1 MNQNKKKMMKSKLK
15 YYAQVIGVNLL
26 AALVPILGVIL
37 IYGIG
42 KLKSIYTNPYAIS
55 QEIYDCCLWAVIVV
69 LTGFFV
75 GFWLLSWADNWR
87 KSWLTGLRIKNEF
100 DELGI
105 RVSVKKIYPNEK
117 RTEQTDSPTSDDS
130 VYEDISGLTVKEIY
144 HLYQGREV
152 LITTDVQARKG
163 GRYCGRIAGY
173 DNEGSILYI
182 GFPSCY
188 VGPYSL
194 DDINAMRDS
203 NPEVSYVEPGYKNY
217 DCYIPCLIRIYK

>member
-42 KLKSIYTNPYAIS
+42 KLKNIYTHPCVLS
-55 QEIYDCCLWAVIVV
+55 QEIYDCCLEATIVV
-69 LTGFFV
+69 LAEFSV
-75 GFWLLSWADNWR
+75 GLLLLGWADSWR
-87 KSWLTGLRIKNEF
+87 KAKLFVLKGRREREKRELLHIKMEV
-100 DELGI
+100 EPI
-105 RVSVKKIYPNEK
+105 EE
-117 RTEQTDSPTSDDS
+117 RTEQKNIHASADS